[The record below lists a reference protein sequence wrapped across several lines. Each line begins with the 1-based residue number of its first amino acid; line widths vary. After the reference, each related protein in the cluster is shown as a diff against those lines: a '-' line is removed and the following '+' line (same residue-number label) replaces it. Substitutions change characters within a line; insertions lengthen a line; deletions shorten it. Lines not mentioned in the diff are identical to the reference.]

1 MDLIN
6 IYTQLIFKII
16 SKTISLNNLHV
27 ENPKVEFRVVQ
38 LRSKLNTKIGFKH
51 HPQTFERVP
60 GKIGGWDL
68 VC

>member
-1 MDLIN
+1 MN
-6 IYTQLIFKII
+6 IYIQLIFKII

-27 ENPKVEFRVVQ
+27 ENPKVEFLVVQ
-38 LRSKLNTKIGFKH
+38 LGSKLNTKIGFKH